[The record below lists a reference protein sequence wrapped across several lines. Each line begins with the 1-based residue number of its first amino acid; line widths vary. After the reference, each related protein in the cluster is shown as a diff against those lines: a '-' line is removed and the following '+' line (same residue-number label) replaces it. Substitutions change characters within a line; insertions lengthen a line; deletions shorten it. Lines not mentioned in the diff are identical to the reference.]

1 MKPRIN
7 LLAVAIAIG
16 LVIAALY
23 FYQRRA
29 TEVDAPGDEVA
40 TPPVA
45 SAPAMEPEPAQ
56 QVPRPLEVEMP
67 PLPPLDE
74 SDAAASEAAAGLIGA
89 DDVAAWLVPQGIL
102 RKIVVT
108 VDNLPNDKLPMR
120 VRAVQPVPGSFLV
133 AGEEGGYL
141 LDARN
146 FERYEPF
153 VALVQR
159 VDLGALVD
167 TYTRFYPL
175 LQESYSEIAPPGR
188 QFHGRLVE
196 AIDDM
201 LAAPEVPA
209 PIELRRPRVFYE
221 FADPSLER
229 LSVGQKA
236 LIRAGPENAAIIKAR
251 LLELRQE
258 LASRSQAVDGG
269 RP

>member
-16 LVIAALY
+16 LVIAAVY
-23 FYQRRA
+23 FYQRRGA
-29 TEVDAPGDEVA
+29 ELA
-40 TPPVA
+40 TPAGEVTEEPVA
-45 SAPAMEPEPAQ
+45 SVPEPTPEPVE
-56 QVPRPLEVEMP
+56 QVPRPLEADWP
-67 PLPPLDE
+67 PLPALDE
-74 SDAAASEAAAGLIGA
+74 SDAAASETAVALIGA
-89 DDVAAWLVPQGIL
+89 DEVAEWLVPQGII

-120 VRAVQPVPGSFLV
+120 VRALRPVPGSFAV

-146 FERYEPF
+146 FERYQPF
-153 VALVQR
+153 VSLVQQVDLVALV
-159 VDLGALVD
+159 DA
-167 TYTRFYPL
+167 YTRFYPL

-196 AIDDM
+196 AIDDL
-201 LAAPEVPA
+201 LATPDVPA

-221 FADPSLER
+221 FADPALESR
-229 LSVGQKA
+229 SVGQKA

-258 LASRSQAVDGG
+258 LASRSQAVDGA